1 MTTNSDDFL
10 RLLRAGAL
18 FWSSYFLLLA
28 VLDGIQAA
36 PESLSAAYFV
46 FYGASIL
53 AVLAIAFA
61 PGLPRRLGK
70 TYPPLLLVL
79 MGFLPLLGETFI
91 LPRAGV
97 EPWMTV
103 LASSDLYIRQWA
115 PTILVV
121 ALIAYGYARFQV
133 LLFVG
138 AITLFNLLLALLHP
152 SPHARNVSLVIS
164 ILFGVATAILAVGLN
179 RAFQYLH
186 RQQAALRDANRQLLE
201 LAATAEDLAIS
212 RERNRM
218 ARDLHDTLA
227 HSLAGLIIQL
237 DTVDAYWDEDPAIA
251 RDLLVQAV
259 GTARSGLDETRRA
272 LGALRAS
279 PLEDMGLLLAV
290 KDLAESAAQWGSL
303 KLHLKLPQQLPQLS
317 DDTEQCIY
325 RVAQEATA
333 NVVHHAN
340 ACHLDLWLSQIN
352 GRIILHVHDDGVGF
366 DPAAVAHPGHYGLPG
381 MVERARMAGGT
392 LTVRTVPGQGAEI
405 CLDLPIHAR

>member
-18 FWSSYFLLLA
+18 FWCSYFLLLA

-36 PESLSAAYFV
+36 PESLGAAYFV

-61 PGLPRRLGK
+61 PGLTRRLGK
-70 TYPPLLLVL
+70 TYSPLLLLL

-97 EPWMTV
+97 DPWMTV
-103 LASSDLYIRQWA
+103 LASSNLYIRQWA

-138 AITLFNLLLALLHP
+138 AITAFNLLLALLHP
-152 SPHARNVSLVIS
+152 SPDARNVSIVIS
-164 ILFGVATAILAVGLN
+164 ILFGVSTAILAVGLN

-186 RQQAALRDANRQLLE
+186 RQEAALRDANRQLLE
-201 LAATAEDLAIS
+201 LAATAEDLALS

-218 ARDLHDTLA
+218 ARELHDTLA
-227 HSLAGLIIQL
+227 HALTGLIIQL
-237 DTVDAYWDEDPAIA
+237 DTMDAYWDEDPGIA
-251 RDLLVQAV
+251 RDLLGQAV
-259 GTARSGLDETRRA
+259 GTARFGLDETRRA
-272 LGALRAS
+272 LVALRAS
-279 PLEDMGLLLAV
+279 PLEDVGLLLAV
-290 KDLAESAAQWGSL
+290 KDLAESAAQWGGF
-303 KLHLKLPQQLPQLS
+303 KLYLRLPQHLPQLS
-317 DDTEQCIY
+317 DAMEQCIY

-333 NVVHHAN
+333 NVVYHAK
-340 ACHLDLWLSQIN
+340 ARHLDLWLSQTN
-352 GRIILHVHDDGVGF
+352 GHIFLHVRDDGVGF
-366 DPAAVAHPGHYGLPG
+366 DPADVSHPGHYGIPG
-381 MVERARMAGGT
+381 MVERARMAGGS
-392 LTVRTVPGQGAEI
+392 LTVRTEPGQGAEI
-405 CLDLPIHAR
+405 CLDLPIHTR